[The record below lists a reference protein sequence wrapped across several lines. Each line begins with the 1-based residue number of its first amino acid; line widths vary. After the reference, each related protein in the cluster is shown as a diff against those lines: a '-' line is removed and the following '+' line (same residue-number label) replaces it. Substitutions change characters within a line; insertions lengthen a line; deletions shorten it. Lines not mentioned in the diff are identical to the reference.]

1 MAKATAL
8 RSDVP
13 FDSILSKA
21 LLSVCAKPYGQVQ
34 ALKPLDLS
42 APRHS
47 IFGFLPQQ
55 PHFIDD
61 MSARETL
68 RFTPQFFFC
77 RPQPKIEERV
87 DEMLDLV
94 SLQDKV
100 RRPVKGF
107 SGGERQR
114 LGLALARIEAL
125 SVQCRQSRY
134 ER

>member
-1 MAKATAL
+1 MP
-8 RSDVP
+8 P

-21 LLSVCAKPYGQVQ
+21 SLSVCAKPYGQVQ
-34 ALKPLDLS
+34 ALKPPDLS
-42 APRHS
+42 VPKHS

-68 RFTPQFFFC
+68 RFTSQFFFS
-77 RPQPKIEERV
+77 RPQPKIEEQV
-87 DEMLDLV
+87 DEMLGLV
-94 SLQDKV
+94 GLQDKAD
-100 RRPVKGF
+100 RPVKGF
-107 SGGERQR
+107 SCGECQR
-114 LGLALARIEAL
+114 PGLALARIEAL